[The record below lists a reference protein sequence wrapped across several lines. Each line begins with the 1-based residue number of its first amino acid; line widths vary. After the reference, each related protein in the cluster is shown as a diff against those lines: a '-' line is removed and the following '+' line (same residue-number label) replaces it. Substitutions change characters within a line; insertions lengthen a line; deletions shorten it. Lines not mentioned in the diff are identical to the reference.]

1 MLLRLPIFFAKIDLK
16 IKNIACLCFTQHPQ
30 FDSPPN
36 WFVLYMFFEW
46 QTPFMG
52 NHGLISWNLLVKSI
66 QSLEI
71 LQYDILKLPDAIH
84 FIKTRVLPWK
94 SSGVVSQMKVPPYL
108 KKLRLCHDGADTS
121 VVDEVVG
128 APIHLNSWEL
138 ENSHI
143 YQDANE
149 CLHFIS
155 RNRTPLPFVLVGLSC
170 NLLLMVPV
178 GFSDNELPH
187 IICKHFRRNRTFLT
201 VRITLCWPRRWF
213 SKWPVCWCNVIS
225 RSLNWG
231 ILWTGCMANSC
242 TASFLSYSTASS
254 MA

>member
-128 APIHLNSWEL
+128 APICQCLTIP
-138 ENSHI
+138 I
-143 YQDANE
+143 YIRMPMNASISSRVTG
-149 CLHFIS
+149 LHFLLCLLGSAATCCSWYLLVSVTMSSHTSFVNIS
-155 RNRTPLPFVLVGLSC
+155 AETIP
-170 NLLLMVPV
+170 
-178 GFSDNELPH
+178 
-187 IICKHFRRNRTFLT
+187 
-201 VRITLCWPRRWF
+201 
-213 SKWPVCWCNVIS
+213 
-225 RSLNWG
+225 SLQSG
-231 ILWTGCMANSC
+231 
-242 TASFLSYSTASS
+242 
-254 MA
+254 